1 MSGKKLKVGEC
12 HEKRPSKGTATRQ
25 NKKKRKLMELE
36 QAKKTVQQNNGM
48 ESDTKECPPE
58 LDPSGVAL
66 K

>member
-1 MSGKKLKVGEC
+1 
-12 HEKRPSKGTATRQ
+12 
-25 NKKKRKLMELE
+25 MELE